1 MVKEKKSE
9 KVWKYLI
16 ENQAATAKEVSF
28 ATGVSYG
35 YVSQLMRKIGTPKEI
50 RMMCGDINGTDQG
63 GGRGTI
69 LDTAKDLVTTDRAE
83 QHGDAEANF
92 TMIASYWNTHL
103 GTIDFIKVD
112 DVPIMLTL
120 MKIARLH
127 GDDTKNLDN
136 YIDACGYM
144 ALGGEIAET

>member
-1 MVKEKKSE
+1 MTKKES
-9 KVWKYLI
+9 KVWEYLVKNRKADYAI
-16 ENQAATAKEVSF
+16 VADECGVDIDFVKNMVSRISSANWREEMN
-28 ATGVSYG
+28 ATGPAERS
-35 YVSQLMRKIGTPKEI
+35 
-50 RMMCGDINGTDQG
+50 
-63 GGRGTI
+63 TI

-83 QHGDAEANF
+83 QHGDAKANF

>member
-1 MVKEKKSE
+1 MTEKES
-9 KVWKYLI
+9 KVWEYLI
-16 ENQAATAKEVSF
+16 KNRKADYAIVADECGVDIEFVKNIVSRISSDNWREEINATNAAK
-28 ATGVSYG
+28 
-35 YVSQLMRKIGTPKEI
+35 
-50 RMMCGDINGTDQG
+50 
-63 GGRGTI
+63 RGMI

-127 GDDTKNLDN
+127 GDGTKNLDN
-136 YIDACGYM
+136 YIDVCGYM
-144 ALGGEIAET
+144 SLGGEIAET

>member
-1 MVKEKKSE
+1 
-9 KVWKYLI
+9 
-16 ENQAATAKEVSF
+16 
-28 ATGVSYG
+28 
-35 YVSQLMRKIGTPKEI
+35 
-50 RMMCGDINGTDQG
+50 MMCGDINGTDQ

-103 GTIDFIKVD
+103 GLIDFIKVD
-112 DVPIMLTL
+112 DVPIMMSL

-127 GDDTKNLDN
+127 GDGTKNLDN
-136 YIDACGYM
+136 YIDVCGYM
-144 ALGGEIAET
+144 SLGGEIAET

>member
-1 MVKEKKSE
+1 MTKKES
-9 KVWKYLI
+9 KVWEYLI
-16 ENQAATAKEVSF
+16 NNRKADYASVADECGVDIEFVENIVS
-28 ATGVSYG
+28 
-35 YVSQLMRKIGTPKEI
+35 RIGSDNWRDEI
-50 RMMCGDINGTDQG
+50 NSTEDDTRS
-63 GGRGTI
+63 TI

-103 GTIDFIKVD
+103 GLIDFIKVD